1 MPKKALILLSLLL
14 WGWLF
19 TSTVY
24 STARAQYAAAALLEG
39 ELSQST
45 VTSIVEDQHGFLWI
59 GTEDGL
65 NRFDGYSV
73 KIYNKQNS
81 ELPSTRIKDLAID
94 SDGDLWI
101 ATQNGLALFQQNTGK
116 IINFYHNA
124 QEPFSIADNFVSS
137 LAVDDRGGVWVGT
150 YGGPS
155 YYDPAIKGF
164 RTLPIM
170 KSRRVPAALS
180 EVKDIIVDSQQRV
193 WLVTTRGDLARYLPT
208 ANQFLVID
216 NPAMQSLGLLETI
229 VETPQGNL
237 WLLSPQAGL
246 VEFDPAEQSFK
257 KLQLGDIGLE
267 DNELELN
274 SLYFDKEQRLWVGTQ
289 KKGLYTIKG
298 ERVVDHH
305 TYGKPGAVGSNRINV
320 LYQDSSD
327 IVWIGSSSY
336 LNKINPNAINF
347 LHINHSPSEQGSL
360 KSDVTYSLLATS
372 YDHLLVGSDAN
383 GLTVLKRTYDGAEA
397 VEITLPP
404 ELEGKSINK
413 LIEIG
418 AGRHWLI
425 SEQSVW
431 KFDEL
436 KLSFELVYQAT
447 NPQDYFLTAHYDQQ
461 YLWLG
466 TAKGVWRLD
475 SDSSLKKYRLVD
487 INYHRN
493 NRINVLMPDK
503 SDDYLWIGSDSG
515 VYRFSKKDESFISLD
530 NLFNDLPP
538 QAKEVVL
545 SLALDQDSRLWVG
558 TFGNGLVVLDLVSQQ
573 YTVLNNAVSNL
584 HETVYSL
591 LQDEFGT
598 IWAGTGG
605 GLYRIDT
612 SDYSMSQFSVTEDQP
627 IIEFNTGA
635 TTSDR
640 MGNLYFGGMNGV
652 ISFNPSAYTEDD
664 MPPKPVITDI
674 LVNNNSIIVGEQR
687 RQRLTKPANIAEQVK
702 IYPEDTAVS
711 FDFSGFNY
719 TDPWSNRFRYMLE
732 GYDADW
738 TETDAKS
745 RRVTYTNLKPGTYH
759 FKVNAANKDG
769 FWSEEPAEIEVQVQ
783 TLSWLSPLAYTIY
796 GFILGLIILA
806 FSYLIWSRMRER
818 QSAAQ
823 QLAESEERLKLSLWG
838 SGDELWDWQVNT
850 GALHLS
856 NEWPYDFPRDGIRS
870 GYSMANSNIH
880 PNDLPYVKQALN
892 AHLGGK
898 SLHFESTYRISNE
911 RGGWIWVLDRGKVVA
926 RDEHKKPL
934 RMAGTL
940 KNISDLKDTEQQL
953 SMVVKSFD
961 NISDGVWILDEDY
974 NYIAVNKA
982 YTKITGFDSEE
993 VIGQPIRETAI
1004 VNAPDNFIEELRE
1017 ILVSEGSWSGELEA
1031 IRKDGQIYPIEINID
1046 VVRDGDDNIINY
1058 VGVFSDITFRKKAE
1072 KELRRLA
1079 TVDQLTGLRN
1089 RNSFKQRFEELLALS
1104 GESDQHALL
1113 FIDLDNFKRI
1123 NDSLGHG
1130 VGDELLTSVARALLS
1145 IAEDNNGIVA
1155 RLGGDEFTVVLSD
1168 VDTWSQPAKYAQAI
1182 LDHFSKPLP
1191 LSSAEVVVSPSIG
1204 IVMYPENGESAE
1216 ELLKNADMAMYYAKK
1231 KGKNT
1236 YQFYTRQ
1243 MNEQAQLRINL
1254 ESELRQA
1261 IEKDEFVVFY
1271 QPKVSLETGKI
1282 TSMEALVRWRN
1293 PNRGLVMPGEFI
1305 PLAEEAGFIIPISQ
1319 KVIEK
1324 TCLQLRD
1331 WKNRGIYDGKIAVN
1345 LSAVQFY
1352 HENLWET
1359 VKTALHIAKV
1369 EATSLEFEITEGMVM
1384 EDLAHSIQQMKT
1396 LKEMG
1401 ISLALDDFGVGYSS
1415 LGNLKDFPIDTLKID
1430 RSFVWDLEDSERD
1443 QKLVASIVTLAHN
1456 LGIKVV
1462 AEGVETILQ
1471 VEALREMDCE
1481 EIQGYIF
1488 SKPVPPWEIE
1498 AMLTNPDYSLFN
1510 ILQEMEEDEEG

>member
-1 MPKKALILLSLLL
+1 M
-14 WGWLF
+14 
-19 TSTVY
+19 
-24 STARAQYAAAALLEG
+24 RAQSAAALLEG

-45 VTSIVEDQHGFLWI
+45 VTSIVEDQYGFLWI
-59 GTEDGL
+59 GTQDGL

-81 ELPSTRIKDLAID
+81 QLPSTRIKDLALD
-94 SDGDLWI
+94 SNGDLWI
-101 ATQNGLALFQQNTGK
+101 ATQNGLALFQQDSAK

-137 LAVDDRGGVWVGT
+137 LAVDNQGGVWVGT
-150 YGGPS
+150 YSGPS
-155 YYDPAIKGF
+155 YYDPKIKGF
-164 RTLPIM
+164 RTVPVM
-170 KSRRVPAALS
+170 KNRRIPATLS
-180 EVKDIIVDSQQRV
+180 EVRDIMVDSQQRV

-208 ANQFLVID
+208 MNHFMVIE
-216 NPAMQSLGLLETI
+216 NPEMLSLGLVDSM
-229 VETPQGNL
+229 VETPESKL
-237 WLLSPQAGL
+237 WLLSNQERL
-246 VEFDPAEQSFK
+246 VEFDPDDLNFSRVKLTELGFENEQV
-257 KLQLGDIGLE
+257 Q
-267 DNELELN
+267 LN
-274 SLYFDKEQRLWVGTQ
+274 SLYFDKEQRLWAGTLQ
-289 KKGLYTIKG
+289 QGLFTLAEGKIV
-298 ERVVDHH
+298 EHH
-305 TYGKPGAVGSNRINV
+305 TYGKEGAVGSNKINV
-320 LYQDSSD
+320 LFQDSSD
-327 IVWIGSSSY
+327 IMWIGSSSY

-347 LHINHSPSEQGSL
+347 VFLDHNPREQGSL
-360 KSDVTYSLLATS
+360 KEAITYSLLATS
-372 YDHLLVGSDAN
+372 YDHLLVGGSVS
-383 GLTVLKRTYDGAEA
+383 GLTVLGRTPNG
-397 VEITLPP
+397 VESMDVELPP

-425 SEQSVW
+425 AEQSVW

-436 KLSFELVYQAT
+436 KLSFELIYQAIGA
-447 NPQDYFLTAHYDQQ
+447 QDYFTTAHYDGR

-466 TAKGVWRLD
+466 TGKGLWRLA
-475 SDSSLKKYRLVD
+475 SDNSVQKYRLVD
-487 INYHRN
+487 IDYHRD
-493 NRINVLMPDK
+493 NRVNVLL
-503 SDDYLWIGSDSG
+503 SDDNEDYLWIGSDSG
-515 VYRFSKKDESFISLD
+515 VYRFSKSDESFISLD
-530 NLFNDLPP
+530 NLFTNLPP
-538 QAKEVVL
+538 QAQDAIL
-545 SLALDQDSRLWVG
+545 SLAMDQNSRLWVG
-558 TFGNGLVVLDLVSQQ
+558 TFGNGLVVVDLISQQ
-573 YTVLNNAVSNL
+573 HTILNNAVSNL
-584 HETVYSL
+584 HETIYSL
-591 LQDEFGT
+591 LQDESGT
-598 IWAGTGG
+598 VWAGTGG
-605 GLYRIDT
+605 GLYRIDA
-612 SDYSMSQFSVTEDQP
+612 SDFSMSQFSVTEDQP

-635 TTSDR
+635 TTRDR
-640 MGNLYFGGMNGV
+640 QNNLYFGGMNGV
-652 ISFNPSAYTEDD
+652 IYFNPSSYTEDEK
-664 MPPKPVITDI
+664 PPKPVITDI
-674 LVNNNSIIVGEQR
+674 LVNNNSIVVGEENR
-687 RQRLTKPANIAEQVK
+687 PRLSKPANIAEEVR
-702 IYPEDTAVS
+702 IYPQDTAVS

-719 TDPWSNRFRYMLE
+719 TDPWSNRFRYKLE
-732 GYDADW
+732 GYDNDW
-738 TETDAKS
+738 TETDAQS
-745 RRVTYTNLKPGTYH
+745 RRVTYTNLKPGSYR
-759 FKVNAANKDG
+759 FKVYAANKDG
-769 FWSEEPAEIEVQVQ
+769 VWSEEPAGIDVEVQ
-783 TLSWLSPLAYTIY
+783 TLSWLSPFAYTIY
-796 GFILGLIILA
+796 GFLLGLIILA

-818 QSAAQ
+818 QFAAM

-856 NEWPYDFPRDGIRS
+856 NEWPFDFPRDGIRS

-880 PNDLPYVKQALN
+880 PNDLPYVKQSLN
-892 AHLGGK
+892 AHLAGK
-898 SLHFESTYRISNE
+898 SMHFETTYRISNE

-926 RDEHKKPL
+926 RDDDKKPL

-961 NISDGVWILDEDY
+961 NISDAVWILDEDY
-974 NYIAVNKA
+974 NYIAINKA
-982 YTKITGFDSEE
+982 YTKITGFESEE
-993 VIGQPIRETAI
+993 VIGRPIRESTI
-1004 VNAPDNFIEELRE
+1004 VNAPDNFIDELKE
-1017 ILVSEGSWSGELEA
+1017 VLVSEGSWSGELEA
-1031 IRKDGQIYPIEINID
+1031 TRKNGQIYPIEINID
-1046 VVRDGDDNIINY
+1046 VVRDGDGNIINY

-1130 VGDELLTSVARALLS
+1130 VGDELLTSVAKALLD
-1145 IAEDNNGIVA
+1145 ITRDNDGIVA
-1155 RLGGDEFTVVLSD
+1155 RLGGDEFTIVLSN
-1168 VDTWSQPAKYAQAI
+1168 VDTWSQPAKYAQEI
-1182 LDHFSKPLP
+1182 LDQLSKPLP

-1204 IVMYPENGESAE
+1204 IVMHPENGETAE

-1271 QPKVSLETGKI
+1271 QPKVSLQTGKI
-1282 TSMEALVRWRN
+1282 TSMEALIRWRN
-1293 PNRGLVMPGEFI
+1293 PNRGLVMPTEFI
-1305 PLAEEAGFIIPISQ
+1305 SLAEEAGFIIPISQ

-1324 TCLQLRD
+1324 TCLQIRD

-1359 VKTALHIAKV
+1359 VKTALHIAKID
-1369 EATSLEFEITEGMVM
+1369 ASALEFEITEGMVM
-1384 EDLAHSIQQMKT
+1384 QDLAHSIEQMRT
-1396 LKEMG
+1396 LREMG

-1456 LGIKVV
+1456 LDIKVV
-1462 AEGVETILQ
+1462 AEGVETVLQ
-1471 VEALREMDCE
+1471 VEALRAMDCE
-1481 EIQGYIF
+1481 EIQGFIF

-1498 AMLTNPDYSLFN
+1498 AMLTDPECSLFS
-1510 ILQEMEEDEEG
+1510 ILEELREEEEG

>member
-1 MPKKALILLSLLL
+1 MPAKLGRLLYLVIFFISLCVVDAA
-14 WGWLF
+14 
-19 TSTVY
+19 S
-24 STARAQYAAAALLEG
+24 ARLQYAGHALLEG

-45 VTSIVEDQHGFLWI
+45 VTSIVEDEYGFLWI
-59 GTEDGL
+59 GTADGL

-73 KIYNKQNS
+73 KIFNKQNS
-81 ELPSTRIKDLAID
+81 QLPNTHIRDLAID
-94 SDGDLWI
+94 QNGDLWI
-101 ATQNGLALFQQNTGK
+101 ATQNGLALFEQQTGK

-124 QEPFSIADNFVSS
+124 QEPFSIADNFVTS
-137 LAVDDRGGVWVGT
+137 LAVDDKGGVWVGT
-150 YGGPS
+150 YSGPS
-155 YYDPAIKGF
+155 YYDPDIKGF
-164 RTLPIM
+164 KTLPIM
-170 KSRRVPAALS
+170 KSRRVPASLI
-180 EVKDIIVDSQQRV
+180 EVSDVLVDSQNRV
-193 WLVTTRGDLARYLPT
+193 WLVTTAGHIARYNPNLEHFDVIE
-208 ANQFLVID
+208 NNFL
-216 NPAMQSLGLLETI
+216 SGLGRVDSI
-229 VETPQGNL
+229 VETPEGKL
-237 WLLSPQAGL
+237 WLLSSTMGL
-246 VEFDPAEQSFK
+246 VEFDPEEQTYNTK
-257 KLQLGDIGLE
+257 KLTDIGLS
-267 DNELELN
+267 NNNFTLN
-274 SLYFDKEQRLWVGTQ
+274 SVYFDHEERLWVGTESH
-289 KKGLYTIKG
+289 GLYTLKSGKVI
-298 ERVVDHH
+298 DQHI
-305 TYGKPGAVGSNRINV
+305 YGKPGAVGSNNINV
-320 LYQDSSD
+320 LYQDSSN
-327 IVWIGSSSY
+327 ILWIGSSSY

-347 LHINHSPSEQGSL
+347 NYIDHNPSEQGAL
-360 KSDVTYSLLATS
+360 VGDVTYSILATD
-372 YDHLLVGSDAN
+372 YDHLLVGSDTS
-383 GLTVLKRTYDGAEA
+383 GLTVLKREAERTE
-397 VEITLPP
+397 VVDITLP
-404 ELEGKSINK
+404 ERLKGESINR
-413 LIEIG
+413 LLSIG

-425 SEQSVW
+425 AEQSVW
-431 KFDEL
+431 VFDEL
-436 KLSFELVYQAT
+436 KLSFELAYQS
-447 NPQDYFLTAHYDQQ
+447 NEPRERFLTAHYDGTF
-461 YLWLG
+461 LWLG
-466 TAKGVWRLD
+466 TTRGLRRLNAD
-475 SDSSLKKYRLVD
+475 NSLKKYQLVD
-487 INYHRN
+487 IDYHRD
-493 NRINVLMPDK
+493 NRINVLIADNK
-503 SDDYLWIGSDSG
+503 NDDYLWIGSARG
-515 VYRFSKKDESFISLD
+515 VYRFSKENEAFISLD
-530 NLFNDLPP
+530 NLFTDLPVEARDP
-538 QAKEVVL
+538 IF
-545 SLALDQDSRLWVG
+545 SLEIDDASRLWVG
-558 TFGNGLVVLDLVSQQ
+558 TYGSGLVVVDLISQE
-573 YTVLNNAVSNL
+573 YTVINNAVSNL

-591 LQDEFGT
+591 LKDASGN

-605 GLYRIDT
+605 GLYRIDPG
-612 SDYSMSQFSVTEDQP
+612 DFSLSHFSITEDQP
-627 IIEFNTGA
+627 VVEFNTGA
-635 TTSDR
+635 TSKDR
-640 MGNLYFGGMNGV
+640 HGNLYLGGMNGV
-652 ISFNPSAYTEDD
+652 VYFNPQAYAKDD
-664 MPPKPVITDI
+664 KAPAPVITDI
-674 LVNNNSIIVGEQR
+674 LVNNNSIVVGEEYR
-687 RQRLTKPANIAEQVK
+687 KRLQKPANIAEKVV

-719 TDPWSNRFRYMLE
+719 TDPWSNRFRYKLE
-732 GYDADW
+732 GYDANW
-738 TETDAKS
+738 TETDAQS
-745 RRVTYTNLKPGTYH
+745 RRVTYTNLKPGTYQ

-769 FWSEEPAEIEVQVQ
+769 LWSEQPAEIRVEVQN
-783 TLSWLSPLAYTIY
+783 LAWLSPFAYTVY

-806 FSYLIWSRMRER
+806 FSYLIWARMRER
-818 QSAAQ
+818 QFAAQ

-892 AHLGGK
+892 AHLAGK

-911 RGGWIWVLDRGKVVA
+911 QGGWIWVLDRGKVVS
-926 RDEHKKPL
+926 RDSENKPL

-961 NISDGVWILDEDY
+961 NISDGVWILDEEY

-982 YTKITGFDSEE
+982 YTKITGFEPEE
-993 VIGQPIRETAI
+993 VIGRPIRDSAI
-1004 VNAPDNFIEELRE
+1004 VNAPENFVADLRE
-1017 ILVSEGSWSGELEA
+1017 ILIKAGSWSGELEA
-1031 IRKDGQIYPIEINID
+1031 TRKNGQTYPIEINID
-1046 VVRDGDDNIINY
+1046 VVRDSDGNIINY

-1089 RNSFKQRFEELLALS
+1089 RNSFKQRFEEILALS
-1104 GESDQHALL
+1104 SETNQHALL

-1130 VGDELLTSVARALLS
+1130 VGDELLTSVAKALLEITS
-1145 IAEDNNGIVA
+1145 DNQGVVA
-1155 RLGGDEFTVVLSD
+1155 RLGGDEFTVVLTD

-1182 LDHFSKPLP
+1182 LEHFSRPLK
-1191 LSSAEVVVSPSIG
+1191 LSNAEVVVSPSIG

-1254 ESELRQA
+1254 ENELRQA

-1271 QPKVSLETGKI
+1271 QPKVSLRTGKI

-1324 TCLQLRD
+1324 TCLQLKD

-1359 VKTALHIAKV
+1359 VKNALHIAKV
-1369 EATSLEFEITEGMVM
+1369 DASALEFEITEGMVM
-1384 EDLAHSIQQMKT
+1384 QDLSHSIQQMKT

-1430 RSFVWDLEDSERD
+1430 RSFIWDLEDSDRD

-1462 AEGVETILQ
+1462 AEGVETVLQ
-1471 VEALREMDCE
+1471 VESLRAMNCE

-1488 SKPVPPWEIE
+1488 SKPVPPWEME
-1498 AMLTNPDYSLFN
+1498 AMLTDSNVNLDAVLCE
-1510 ILQEMEEDEEG
+1510 LEEEE

>member
-1 MPKKALILLSLLL
+1 MPTTFTKLIRGLL
-14 WGWLF
+14 WCWLLAGSLAVSAHNG
-19 TSTVY
+19 ST
-24 STARAQYAAAALLEG
+24 ALLEG

-59 GTEDGL
+59 GTKDGL

-73 KIYNKQNS
+73 KIYNKQSS
-81 ELPSTRIKDLAID
+81 ELPNTRINDLQID
-94 SDGDLWI
+94 QNGDLWI

-137 LAVDDRGGVWVGT
+137 LALGENGGIWVGT
-150 YGGPS
+150 YNGAS
-155 YYDPAIKGF
+155 YYDPSIKGF
-164 RTLPIM
+164 RTVPIM
-170 KSRRVPAALS
+170 KSRRVPAALD
-180 EVKDIIVDSQQRV
+180 EVSDIMVDSQQRV
-193 WLVTTRGDLARYLPT
+193 WLITTKGDLARYNPSMNHFDVIEN
-208 ANQFLVID
+208 NQ
-216 NPAMQSLGLLETI
+216 MGSLGQVDSM
-229 VETPQGNL
+229 VETPQGTL
-237 WLLSPQAGL
+237 WILSSMGL
-246 VEFDPAEQSFK
+246 VEFKPQDQTYRRL
-257 KLQLGDIGLE
+257 KLSNIGFSDDGLT
-267 DNELELN
+267 LN
-274 SLYFDKEQRLWVGTQ
+274 SLYFDKEQRLWAGTETH
-289 KKGLYTIKG
+289 GLYTLKNG
-298 ERVVDHH
+298 KLVDHH
-305 TYGKPGAVGSNRINV
+305 IYGKAGSVGSNNINV
-320 LYQDSSD
+320 LFQDSNN
-327 IVWIGSSSY
+327 ILWIGSASY

-347 LHINHSPSEQGSL
+347 THIDHDDSEQGVL
-360 KSDVTYSLLATS
+360 NSDVTYSLLATS
-372 YDHLLVGSDAN
+372 YDHLLLGGN
-383 GLTVLKRTYDGAEA
+383 TGGLTVLKRTNEGAQK
-397 VEITLPP
+397 VEVELP
-404 ELEGKSINK
+404 EGLQDKSINK

-418 AGRHWLI
+418 SGRNWVLA
-425 SEQSVW
+425 QDSVW
-431 KFDEL
+431 VFDEL
-436 KLSFELVYQAT
+436 KLSFELIYQAT
-447 NPQDYFLTAHYDQQ
+447 SPSDYFITAQFDGE

-466 TAKGVWRLD
+466 TTKGLWRLAAD
-475 SDSSLKKYRLVD
+475 NSLKKYRLVD
-487 INYHRN
+487 INFHRD
-493 NRINVLMPDK
+493 NRINVLLPDDDN
-503 SDDYLWIGSDSG
+503 DDYLWIGSDSG
-515 VYRFSKKDESFISLD
+515 VYRFSKQHESFISLD
-530 NLFNDLPP
+530 NLFSDLP
-538 QAKEVVL
+538 AEANDVIF
-545 SLALDQDSRLWVG
+545 SLAIDQSSRLWIG
-558 TFGNGLVVLDLVSQQ
+558 TFGNGLLVVDLISQQ
-573 YTVLNNAVSNL
+573 YTVLNSSVSNL

-591 LQDEFGT
+591 LQDDTGH

-605 GLYRIDT
+605 GLYRVEP
-612 SDYSMSQFSVTEDQP
+612 SDFSMAQFSITENQP

-635 TTSDR
+635 TDR
-640 MGNLYFGGMNGV
+640 DRFGNLFFGGMNGV
-652 ISFNPSAYTEDD
+652 IYFDPLDYTKDD
-664 MPPKPVITDI
+664 KAPKPVITDI
-674 LVNNNSIIVGEQR
+674 LVNNHSIVVGEESR
-687 RQRLTKPANIAEQVK
+687 KRLEKPSNIAEKVV

-719 TDPWSNRFRYMLE
+719 TDPWSNRFRYILE

-738 TETDAKS
+738 TETDAQS
-745 RRVTYTNLKPGTYH
+745 RRVTYTNLKPGSYE
-759 FKVNAANKDG
+759 FKVLAANKDG
-769 FWSEEPAEIEVQVQ
+769 LWSEQPASIQVEVQN
-783 TLSWLSPLAYTIY
+783 LALLSPLAYTTY

-806 FSYLIWSRMRER
+806 FSYLIWSRIRER
-818 QSAAQ
+818 QFAAM

-856 NEWPYDFPRDGIRS
+856 NEWSYDFPRDGIRS

-892 AHLGGK
+892 SHLAGK

-911 RGGWIWVLDRGKVVA
+911 RGGWIWVLDRGKVVT
-926 RDEHKKPL
+926 RDDNKKPL

-974 NYIAVNKA
+974 NYIAINKA
-982 YTKITGFDSEE
+982 YTKISGFESEE
-993 VIGQPIRETAI
+993 VIGRPIRESAV
-1004 VNAPDNFIEELRE
+1004 VNPSENFIEELRE
-1017 ILVSEGSWSGELEA
+1017 LLIEEGSWSGELEA
-1031 IRKDGQIYPIEINID
+1031 TRKNGQVYPIEINID
-1046 VVRDGDDNIINY
+1046 VVRDGDGNIVNY

-1089 RNSFKQRFEELLALS
+1089 RNSFKQRFEEVLALS
-1104 GESDQHALL
+1104 EESDQHALL

-1130 VGDELLTSVARALLS
+1130 VGDELLTSVAQSLLK
-1145 IAEDNNGIVA
+1145 ITEDNKGIVA
-1155 RLGGDEFTVVLSD
+1155 RLGGDEFTVVLAD
-1168 VDTWSQPAKYAQAI
+1168 VDTWSQPARYAQEI
-1182 LDHFSKPLP
+1182 LDFFAKPLR

-1243 MNEQAQLRINL
+1243 MNEQAELRINL

-1271 QPKVSLETGKI
+1271 QPKVSLKTGRI

-1293 PNRGLVMPGEFI
+1293 PNRGLVMPTEFI

-1331 WKNRGIYDGKIAVN
+1331 WKNRNIYDGKVAVN

-1359 VKTALHIAKV
+1359 VKSALHIAKID
-1369 EATSLEFEITEGMVM
+1369 ASALEFEITEGMVM
-1384 EDLAHSIQQMKT
+1384 QDLTHSIQQMKT
-1396 LKEMG
+1396 LKDMG

-1462 AEGVETILQ
+1462 AEGVETPLQ
-1471 VEALREMDCE
+1471 VEALKSMDCE

-1498 AMLTNPDYSLFN
+1498 AMLTNSDYSLDTV
-1510 ILQEMEEDEEG
+1510 LREMEEEEEG

>member
-1 MPKKALILLSLLL
+1 MPTAKLGQLLYWVIICVSLSLA
-14 WGWLF
+14 G
-19 TSTVY
+19 
-24 STARAQYAAAALLEG
+24 TASVRADYAPNALLEG
-39 ELSQST
+39 DLSQST
-45 VTSIVEDQHGFLWI
+45 VTSIVEDRYGFLWI
-59 GTEDGL
+59 GTADGL
-65 NRFDGYSV
+65 NRFDGYAV
-73 KIYNKQNS
+73 KIFNKQNS
-81 ELPSTRIKDLAID
+81 QLPNTSIRDLEID
-94 SDGDLWI
+94 QNGDLWI
-101 ATQNGLALFQQNTGK
+101 ATQNGVALFEQNTGK

-124 QEPFSIADNFVSS
+124 QEPFSIADNFVTS
-137 LAVDDRGGVWVGT
+137 LAMDETGGMWVGT
-150 YGGPS
+150 YSGPS
-155 YYDPAIKGF
+155 YYDPKIKGF
-164 RTLPIM
+164 KTLPIM
-170 KSRRVPAALS
+170 KSRRVPAPLI
-180 EVKDIIVDSQQRV
+180 EVSDMMVDSQQRV
-193 WLVTTRGDLARYLPT
+193 WLVTTAGHLARY
-208 ANQFLVID
+208 NR
-216 NPAMQSLGLLETI
+216 SLEHFDIIENNFVAGMGTVDSV
-229 VETPQGNL
+229 VETPDGKL
-237 WLLSPQAGL
+237 WLLSSNLGL
-246 VEFDPAEQSFK
+246 IEFDPVEQTYQPK
-257 KLQLGDIGLE
+257 NLTDLGLTHNDMT
-267 DNELELN
+267 LN
-274 SLYFDKEQRLWVGTQ
+274 RLYFDRKQRLWVGTESN
-289 KKGLYTIKG
+289 GLYTIKEG
-298 ERVVDHH
+298 KVVDHH
-305 TYGKPGAVGSNRINV
+305 IYGKPGSVGSNNINV

-327 IVWIGSSSY
+327 ILWIGSSTY

-347 LHINHSPSEQGSL
+347 THIDHRESEQGRL
-360 KSDVTYSLLATS
+360 KGEVTYSILATD
-372 YDHLLVGSDAN
+372 YDHLLVGSDTG
-383 GLTVLKRTYDGAEA
+383 GLTVLPRQGSESQPLDFE
-397 VEITLPP
+397 LPQQ
-404 ELEGKSINK
+404 LKGKNINR
-413 LIEIG
+413 LLPIG

-425 SEQSVW
+425 AERSIW
-431 KFDEL
+431 IFDEL
-436 KLSFELVYQAT
+436 QLEFELVFQAADA
-447 NPQDYFLTAHYDQQ
+447 QDYFITGHYDGRF
-461 YLWLG
+461 LWLG
-466 TAKGVWRLD
+466 TKRGLWRLNKD
-475 SDSSLKKYRLVD
+475 NSLKKFRLVD
-487 INYHRN
+487 IDFHRD
-493 NRINVLMPDK
+493 NRINVLLPDK
-503 SDDYLWIGSDSG
+503 NNDDYLWIGSDSG
-515 VYRFSKKDESFISLD
+515 VYRFSKSNEIYISLN
-530 NLFNDLPP
+530 NLFADLPT
-538 QAKEVVL
+538 QAEDIVF
-545 SLALDQDSRLWVG
+545 SLAMDDASRLWIG
-558 TFGNGLVVLDLVSQQ
+558 TFGGGLIVVDLISQK
-573 YTVLNNAVSNL
+573 YTVLNNAVSNI
-584 HETVYSL
+584 HETIYSL
-591 LQDEFGT
+591 VKDEGGS

-605 GLYRIDT
+605 GLFRIDPNDF
-612 SDYSMSQFSVTEDQP
+612 SLSHFSVTEDQP

-635 TTSDR
+635 TAKDR
-640 MGNLYFGGMNGV
+640 QGNLYFGGMNGV
-652 ISFNPSAYTEDD
+652 VYFNPQAYSRDD
-664 MPPKPVITDI
+664 KAPTPVITDI
-674 LVNNNSIIVGEQR
+674 LVNNNSIVVGEQYR
-687 RQRLTKPANIAEQVK
+687 KRLSKPANIADQVV

-711 FDFSGFNY
+711 FDFSGFNF
-719 TDPWSNRFRYMLE
+719 TDPWNNRFRYKLE
-732 GYDADW
+732 GYDDNW

-745 RRVTYTNLKPGTYH
+745 RRVTYTNLKPGQYR
-759 FKVNAANKDG
+759 FMVNAANKDG
-769 FWSEEPAEIEVQVQ
+769 LWSEQPAEIDVEVKN
-783 TLSWLSPLAYTIY
+783 LAWLSPFAYTIY
-796 GFILGLIILA
+796 GFMLGLIILA
-806 FSYLIWSRMRER
+806 FSYLIWARMRER
-818 QSAAQ
+818 QFAAQ

-892 AHLGGK
+892 AHLAGK

-911 RGGWIWVLDRGKVVA
+911 QGGWIWVLDRGKVVS
-926 RDEHKKPL
+926 RDSENKPL

-961 NISDGVWILDEDY
+961 NISDAVWILDEDY
-974 NYIAVNKA
+974 VYIAVNKA
-982 YTKITGFDSEE
+982 YTKITGYEAEE
-993 VIGQPIRETAI
+993 VIGLPIKDTSI
-1004 VNAPDNFIEELRE
+1004 VDAPEQFVEDLRE
-1017 ILVSEGSWSGELEA
+1017 VLEQEGSWSGELEA
-1031 IRKDGQIYPIEINID
+1031 FRKNGQVYPIEINID
-1046 VVRDGDDNIINY
+1046 VVRDSDGNIINY

-1089 RNSFKQRFEELLALS
+1089 RSSFKQRFEEILALS
-1104 GESDQHALL
+1104 SETDQHALL

-1130 VGDELLTSVARALLS
+1130 VGDELLTLVARALLEITS
-1145 IAEDNNGIVA
+1145 DNNGVVA
-1155 RLGGDEFTVVLSD
+1155 RLGGDEFTVVLTD

-1182 LDHFSKPLP
+1182 LEFFSKPLK
-1191 LSSAEVVVSPSIG
+1191 LTNAEVVVSPSIG

-1324 TCLQLRD
+1324 TCLQLKD

-1352 HENLWET
+1352 SENLWET
-1359 VKTALHIAKV
+1359 VKNALHIAKMD
-1369 EATSLEFEITEGMVM
+1369 ASALEFEITEGMVM
-1384 EDLAHSIQQMKT
+1384 QDLAHSIQQMRN

-1462 AEGVETILQ
+1462 AEGVETVLQ
-1471 VEALREMDCE
+1471 VDVLRKMGCE

-1488 SKPVPPWEIE
+1488 SKPVPPWEME
-1498 AMLTNPDYSLFN
+1498 AMLSDENTNLETVLY
-1510 ILQEMEEDEEG
+1510 EMEEEE

>member
-1 MPKKALILLSLLL
+1 MPKNLLTPLLL
-14 WGWLF
+14 FCSYLLMV
-19 TSTVY
+19 SLP
-24 STARAQYAAAALLEG
+24 AKAQYAAAALLEG

-45 VTSIVEDQHGFLWI
+45 VTAIVEDKHGFLWI

-73 KIYNKQNS
+73 KIFNKQNS
-81 ELPSTRIKDLAID
+81 QLPSTRIKDLAID
-94 SDGDLWI
+94 SEGDLWI
-101 ATQNGLALFQQNTGK
+101 ATQNGLALFQQGTGK

-137 LAVDDRGGVWVGT
+137 LAVDKNQGIWVGT
-150 YGGPS
+150 YSGPS

-170 KSRRVPAALS
+170 KSHRVPASLS
-180 EVKDIIVDSQQRV
+180 EVKDIIVDSKGRV
-193 WLVTTRGDLARYLPT
+193 WLVTTRGDLAQYFPSMNHFMVIENPT
-208 ANQFLVID
+208 
-216 NPAMQSLGLLETI
+216 MQSLGLLDSI
-229 VETPQGNL
+229 VETPSGKL
-237 WLLSPQAGL
+237 WMLSQQTGI
-246 VEFDPAEQSFK
+246 VEFDPEQQSFK
-257 KLQLGDIGLE
+257 RLSLSDIGFE
-267 DNELELN
+267 DNELKLN
-274 SLYFDKEQRLWVGTQ
+274 SLYFDKEDRLWAGTQ
-289 KKGLYTIKG
+289 KKGLFTLKNGKVI
-298 ERVVDHH
+298 DQHI
-305 TYGKPGAVGSNRINV
+305 YGKPGAVGTNKINV

-327 IVWIGSSSY
+327 IIWIGSSSY

-347 LHINHSPSEQGSL
+347 VHIDHTPSNNGML
-360 KSDVTYSLLATS
+360 KGDVTYSLIATS
-372 YDHLLVGSDAN
+372 YDNLLVGGDVS
-383 GLTVLKRTYDGAEA
+383 GLTVLKRTNEGAES
-397 VEITLPP
+397 VEVTLPP
-404 ELEGKSINK
+404 ELVGKSINK

-425 SEQSVW
+425 AEQSIW

-436 KLSFELVYQAT
+436 TLSFELIYRAT
-447 NPQDYFLTAHYDQQ
+447 EPQDYFLTAHYDGQ

-466 TAKGVWRLD
+466 TVRGLWRLD
-475 SDSSLKKYRLVD
+475 SDNSLKKYRLVD
-487 INYHRN
+487 INYHRD
-493 NRINVLMPDK
+493 NRINVLMPDT
-503 SDDYLWIGSDSG
+503 SGDYLWIGSDSG
-515 VYRFSKKDESFISLD
+515 VYRFNVRDESFISLD
-530 NLFNDLPP
+530 NLFTGLPP
-538 QAKEVVL
+538 QAQDVVL
-545 SLALDQDSRLWVG
+545 SLVMDDDSRLWVG
-558 TFGNGLVVLDLVSQQ
+558 TFGNGLVVLDLISQQ

-591 LQDEFGT
+591 LKDESGT

-605 GLYRIDT
+605 GLYRIDA
-612 SDYSMSQFSVTEDQP
+612 SDYSMSQFSITEDQP

-635 TTSDR
+635 TTKDR
-640 MGNLYFGGMNGV
+640 LGNLFFGGMTG
-652 ISFNPSAYTEDD
+652 IIYFNPAAYTEDD
-664 MPPKPVITDI
+664 NPPKPVITDI
-674 LVNNNSIIVGEQR
+674 LVNNNSIVVGDSHQT
-687 RQRLTKPANIAEQVK
+687 RLTKPANIADTVK

-732 GYDADW
+732 GYDNDW

-745 RRVTYTNLKPGTYH
+745 RRVTYTNLKPGSYR

-769 FWSEEPAEIEVQVQ
+769 VWSEEPAEIEVEVQ
-783 TLSWLSPLAYTIY
+783 TLAWLSPLAYTVY

-838 SGDELWDWQVNT
+838 SGDELWDWQINT

-880 PNDLPYVKQALN
+880 PNDMPYVKQALN
-892 AHLGGK
+892 AHLAGK

-926 RDEHKKPL
+926 RSENKKPL

-982 YTKITGFDSEE
+982 YTKITGFESEE
-993 VIGQPIRETAI
+993 VIGRPIRESAI

-1017 ILVSEGSWSGELEA
+1017 VLISEGSWSGELEA
-1031 IRKDGQIYPIEINID
+1031 IRKNGQIYPIEINID
-1046 VVRDGDDNIINY
+1046 VVRDGDGNIINY

-1130 VGDELLTSVARALLS
+1130 VGDELLTSVAKTLLE
-1145 IAEDNNGIVA
+1145 ITEDNQGIVA

-1182 LDHFSKPLP
+1182 LDQLSKPLS

-1271 QPKVSLETGKI
+1271 QPKVSLKTGKI

-1293 PNRGLVMPGEFI
+1293 PNRGLVMPTEFI

-1319 KVIEK
+1319 KVVEK
-1324 TCLQLRD
+1324 ACLQLRD
-1331 WKNRGIYDGKIAVN
+1331 WKNRGIYDGKVAVN

-1359 VKTALHIAKV
+1359 VKTALHIAKID
-1369 EATSLEFEITEGMVM
+1369 ASALEFEITEGMVM
-1384 EDLAHSIQQMKT
+1384 QDLAHSIQQMKT
-1396 LKEMG
+1396 LKDMG

-1456 LGIKVV
+1456 LGIMVV
-1462 AEGVETILQ
+1462 AEGVETKLQ
-1471 VEALREMDCE
+1471 VEALQAMNCE

-1498 AMLTNPDYSLFN
+1498 AMLTDPECSLFN
-1510 ILQEMEEDEEG
+1510 ILQDMDEEEEG

>member
-1 MPKKALILLSLLL
+1 MPAKLAQFLYSIILFCVITTSVSLQ
-14 WGWLF
+14 
-19 TSTVY
+19 
-24 STARAQYAAAALLEG
+24 ARVEYAATALLEG

-45 VTSIVEDQHGFLWI
+45 VTSIVEDKYGFLWI
-59 GTEDGL
+59 GTADGL

-73 KIYNKQNS
+73 KIFNKQNS
-81 ELPSTRIKDLAID
+81 ELPNTSINDLMID
-94 SDGDLWI
+94 QQGDLWI

-137 LAVDDRGGVWVGT
+137 LALDSQGGVWIGT
-150 YGGPS
+150 YSGPS
-155 YYDPAIKGF
+155 HYDPKIKGF

-170 KSRRVPAALS
+170 QSRRVPATLA
-180 EVKDIIVDSQQRV
+180 EVRDMLVDSQDRV
-193 WLVTTRGDLARYLPT
+193 WLVTTRGELARF
-208 ANQFLVID
+208 NV
-216 NPAMQSLGLLETI
+216 SLGHFSLITNKTMGNLGKIEAFLET
-229 VETPQGNL
+229 PDGNL
-237 WLLSPQAGL
+237 WLLSDTKGL
-246 VEFDPAEQSFK
+246 VEYDPEQESFEIRS
-257 KLQLGDIGLE
+257 LSDIGFKNL
-267 DNELELN
+267 DVELN
-274 SLYFDKEQRLWVGTQ
+274 SLYFDTDGRLWAGTTAN
-289 KKGLYTIKG
+289 GLYTIKDG
-298 ERVVDHH
+298 KVIDHH
-305 TYGKPGAVGSNRINV
+305 IYGKAGSVGSNNINT
-320 LYQDSSD
+320 LFQDSSD
-327 IVWIGSSSY
+327 ILWIGSSTY
-336 LNKINPNAINF
+336 LNKINPNAIDF
-347 LHINHSPSEQGSL
+347 THIDHNPGVNGYL
-360 KSDVTYSLLATS
+360 RGDVTYSLLPTS
-372 YDHLLVGSDAN
+372 YDRLLVGSDN
-383 GLTVLKRTYDGAEA
+383 RGLSVLNQEGEATVTN
-397 VEITLPP
+397 EIEMPP
-404 ELEGKSINK
+404 KLVGKSINK

-418 AGRHWLI
+418 AGRHWLVA
-425 SEQSVW
+425 EQRIW
-431 KFDEL
+431 TFDEL
-436 KLSFELVYQAT
+436 QQSFELVFESTGAQE
-447 NPQDYFLTAHYDQQ
+447 YFMTALYDGH
-461 YLWLG
+461 YLWIG
-466 TAKGVWRLD
+466 TKKGLWRLS
-475 SDSSLKKYRLVD
+475 SDNSLKKYRLVD
-487 INYHRN
+487 IDFHRGN
-493 NRINVLMPDK
+493 QINVLKTDK
-503 SDDYLWIGSDSG
+503 NSDYLWIGSDSG
-515 VYRFSKKDESFISLD
+515 VYRFSKSNETFISLD
-530 NLFNDLPP
+530 NLFTDLPP
-538 QAKEVVL
+538 EAKDVVL
-545 SLALDQDSRLWVG
+545 SLTLDDASKLWIG
-558 TFGNGLVVLDLVSQQ
+558 TFGNGLVVVDLIGQQ
-573 YTVLNNAVSNL
+573 YTILNSAVSNL

-591 LQDEFGT
+591 VKDERGT
-598 IWAGTGG
+598 VWAGTGG
-605 GLYRIDT
+605 GLYRIDAD
-612 SDYSMSQFSVTEDQP
+612 DYSMSQFSLTEDQP

-635 TTSDR
+635 TGTDR
-640 MGNLYFGGMNGV
+640 NGNLYFGGMNGV
-652 ISFNPSAYTEDD
+652 IRFNPQTYAEDKKA
-664 MPPKPVITDI
+664 PAPVITDI
-674 LVNNNSIIVGEQR
+674 LVNNNSIVVGEEHR
-687 RQRLTKPANIAEQVK
+687 KRLEKPANIAEKVI

-719 TDPWSNRFRYMLE
+719 TDPWSNRFRYILE

-745 RRVTYTNLKPGTYH
+745 RRVTYTNLKPGNYE
-759 FKVNAANKDG
+759 FRVIAANKDG
-769 FWSEEPAEIEVQVQ
+769 LWSEEPAEIAVEVE
-783 TLSWLSPLAYTIY
+783 THAWLSPVAYIVY
-796 GFILGLIILA
+796 GFIFGLVILA

-818 QSAAQ
+818 QFAAQ

-838 SGDELWDWQVNT
+838 SGDELWDWQIT
-850 GALHLS
+850 SGALHLS

-892 AHLGGK
+892 SHLSGK

-911 RGGWIWVLDRGKVVA
+911 RSGWIWVLDRGKVVV
-926 RDEHKKPL
+926 RDDDKKPL

-982 YTKITGFDSEE
+982 YTKITGFESEE
-993 VIGQPIRETAI
+993 VIGRPIRESAVTN
-1004 VNAPDNFIEELRE
+1004 VPENFIEDLRE
-1017 ILVSEGSWSGELEA
+1017 VILSEGSWSGELEA
-1031 IRKDGQIYPIEINID
+1031 TRKNGQSYPIEINID
-1046 VVRDGDDNIINY
+1046 VVRDNDGNIINY

-1089 RNSFKQRFEELLALS
+1089 RNSFKQRFEEVLALS
-1104 GESDQHALL
+1104 DEADQHALL

-1130 VGDELLTSVARALLS
+1130 VGDELLTSVAQALLK
-1145 IAEDNNGIVA
+1145 ITEDNKGIVA

-1168 VDTWSQPAKYAQAI
+1168 VDTWSQPAKYAQTI
-1182 LDHFSKPLP
+1182 LEHFSKPLP

-1236 YQFYTRQ
+1236 YQFYTKQ

-1261 IEKDEFVVFY
+1261 IDKDEFVVFY

-1293 PNRGLVMPGEFI
+1293 PKRGLVMPSEFI
-1305 PLAEEAGFIIPISQ
+1305 PLAEEAGYIIPISQ

-1331 WKNRGIYDGKIAVN
+1331 WKNRGVYNGKVAVN

-1359 VKTALHIAKV
+1359 VKSALHIAKI

-1384 EDLAHSIQQMKT
+1384 QDLSHSIQQMRT

-1430 RSFVWDLEDSERD
+1430 RSFVWDLEDSDRD
-1443 QKLVASIVTLAHN
+1443 RKLVASIVTLAHN
-1456 LGIKVV
+1456 LDIKVV
-1462 AEGVETILQ
+1462 AEGVETELQ
-1471 VEALREMDCE
+1471 VQALVDMGCE

-1488 SKPVPPWEIE
+1488 SKPVPPWEME
-1498 AMLTNPDYSLFN
+1498 VMLSDPELTLTR
-1510 ILQEMEEDEEG
+1510 ILEELEEEEEG